1 MRIYV
6 QELNGNLDALSLST
20 PFWLFLLVYVHASC
34 YAIRIRY
41 KSSDVRHSRE

>member
-1 MRIYV
+1 MCIYV
-6 QELNGNLDALSLST
+6 QELIEILVALSLST
-20 PFWLFLLVYVHASC
+20 NDLLLACSVASG

>member
-1 MRIYV
+1 MCIYV
-6 QELNGNLDALSLST
+6 QELNGNLDALSLGT
-20 PFWLFLLVYVHASC
+20 PFVLLAYGYASC